1 MPQIKRR
8 NLATAT
14 IFLVFVIFLLH
25 PGRFSVIF
33 VTSAPQDMLNKAR
46 ATFCDSSGLGDV
58 KIADIKLLN
67 EIQQFGTGNVSEL
80 RHRAVCCV
88 WGTRDP
94 STFSSLFI

>member
-14 IFLVFVIFLLH
+14 FFLVFVIFLLH

-58 KIADIKLLN
+58 KIADINKTS
-67 EIQQFGTGNVSEL
+67 Q
-80 RHRAVCCV
+80 
-88 WGTRDP
+88 
-94 STFSSLFI
+94 